1 MPAVH
6 VHVFRRIFDEVEPL
20 ASERWEAFCAGQAP
34 LPIETGATGAT
45 GGAKVEVLLITTRD
59 GVCELVE
66 PVSLHVDANGFLQRL
81 HVRFEQLPRQ
91 PGLHDARNAFLDRYL
106 RHANH
111 WAPTPAQIEKALAY
125 CAAHA
130 PAMHVRTTDDR
141 GQARSHSGQARS
153 RNPEVLG

>member
-6 VHVFRRIFDEVEPL
+6 VHVFRRIHDDVECVA
-20 ASERWEAFCAGQAP
+20 ASRWEAFCAGQAP
-34 LPIETGATGAT
+34 LSAGSPAT
-45 GGAKVEVLLITTRD
+45 KVEVLLITTRD

-66 PVSLHVDANGFLQRL
+66 PVSLHVDANGYLQRL

-111 WAPTPAQIEKALAY
+111 WVPTQAQIEKALAY
-125 CAAHA
+125 CAAHV
-130 PAMHVRTTDDR
+130 PATYERV
-141 GQARSHSGQARS
+141 
-153 RNPEVLG
+153 